1 MVDAVV
7 YDRGWPRIAEAAF
20 DNTRRLI
27 PGRYDDHDESPLAA
41 LSDNDKD
48 LRTLMQLSAATDSR
62 LQAQAERHP
71 AGLGRDDLVFGIP
84 YSRIINAAFAYPGD
98 GGRFHSPNSK
108 GAWYCAL
115 DLETCVAEV
124 VHKRVNHLAECGLNA
139 ESNISYRLFLADIH
153 GQKFA
158 WLDQDSSVDR
168 ACLDPFSHTSGQAL
182 GEQLTADHTSGIVY
196 PSVRNPGGTC
206 IAVLAA
212 PVVANVRRAARYT
225 FTIENGAL
233 VDLSYCR

>member
-1 MVDAVV
+1 MTAAKQE
-7 YDRGWPRIAEAAF
+7 WPRIAEVAF
-20 DNTRRLI
+20 DDTHRLI
-27 PGRYDDHDESPLAA
+27 PGQYDDHEESPLAA
-41 LSDNDKD
+41 LSDNDTD
-48 LRTLMQLSAATDSR
+48 LRALVQLSGATDSR

-84 YSRIINAAFAYPGD
+84 YSKIINAAFAYPGD
-98 GGRFHSPNSK
+98 GARFHSPHGK

-153 GQKFA
+153 GQQFA
-158 WLDQDSSVDR
+158 WLDQDSSADR
-168 ACLDPFSHTSGQAL
+168 ACLDPLSHASGQAL
-182 GEQLTADHTSGIVY
+182 GQQLSEDHTSGIVY
-196 PSVRNPGGTC
+196 PSVRYPGGTC

-212 PVVANVRRAARYT
+212 PVVANVRRAAHYT
-225 FTIENGAL
+225 ITIENGAL
-233 VDLSYCR
+233 ADLSY